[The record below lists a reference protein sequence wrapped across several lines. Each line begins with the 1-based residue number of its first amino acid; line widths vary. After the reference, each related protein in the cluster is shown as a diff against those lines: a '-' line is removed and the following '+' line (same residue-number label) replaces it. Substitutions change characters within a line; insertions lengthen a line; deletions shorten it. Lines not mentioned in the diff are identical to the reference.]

1 MQAFLSTGLA
11 IVPRDDDDCEAFDSD
26 FPAGSVVDSDADS
39 SNVHFIATSP
49 KGSFTTGNGALEL
62 KLQMPDGDVT
72 AKDGIN
78 DKVGVGATVNATK
91 PMSHGKVTFVAET
104 PKVAGVVSAM
114 ILIGSDSQDEV
125 DIEILGG
132 DIDHWQTN
140 FFATPPGSQPIFGK
154 FGGTHGYNDS
164 DASSN
169 HTYVIDWNQDRIS
182 WSVDGDEAVRNVQKK
197 DSTIGGQTYYPTHK
211 MRMQMG
217 IWDASGEAGS
227 ASWAKGP
234 IDWKSA
240 PGDIRTLIY
249 SVKVE
254 C

>member
-1 MQAFLSTGLA
+1 MQVLLSAGLA
-11 IVPRDDDDCEAFDSD
+11 VVPRDGDGDCEAFDSD
-26 FPAGSVVDSDADS
+26 FPAGSVIDSDADS

-62 KLQMPDGDVT
+62 KLQKPDGDVT
-72 AKDGIN
+72 TKNGIN

-114 ILIGSDSQDEV
+114 ILIGSDSRDEV

-140 FFATPPGSQPIFGK
+140 FFATPSGSRPIYGDFGD
-154 FGGTHGYNDS
+154 TYGYNES

-182 WSVDGDEAVRNVQKK
+182 WSVDDHEERNVQRKN
-197 DSTIGGQTYYPTHK
+197 STNAGQTYYPTHK
-211 MRMQMG
+211 MRIQMG
-217 IWDASGEAGS
+217 IWDASGEAGP

-234 IDWKSA
+234 IEWKTA
-240 PGDIRTLIY
+240 PGDIRMFIH